1 MKQQPYNHLKI
12 EKKWQKAWEAKDIY
26 KTSNNSKKKP
36 YYVLDMFPY
45 PSGQGLHVGH
55 PRGYIGSDVFARMK
69 RMQGFNVLHPMGFDA
84 FGLPAEQYAI
94 QTGKHP
100 SIITKAAIA
109 RYKKQL
115 EIIGFSYDWSREVQ
129 TIDPEYYKWTQ
140 WIFLQIYDSWYDKK
154 KNKARSVA
162 ELVTIFEKSGNSDVD
177 AFCDAD
183 VKVFSAK
190 EWKAFSEKQKQDML
204 MKYRLAYEGY
214 AEVNWCAELGTVLAN
229 DEVLEKDG
237 KLVSERGDYPVE
249 RKSMRQW
256 FMRITAYADRLISG
270 LDLVDF
276 ADSTKETQKN
286 WIGKS
291 EGSEIT
297 FNIVIPKRKILI
309 GTRNEAKF
317 QMVKNCF
324 PTMEGIE
331 LISLNDIPAVD
342 DSALVEGSDFREN
355 ARMKAKFYFEKTG
368 IPTISTDNVF
378 WVEKWPKDNG
388 VIVHMRK
395 EANPESE
402 RATDDEVVA
411 YFDTW
416 IEKHG
421 PSKAHFIFALA
432 YADHKGVQE
441 TESTQREYILQNKT
455 VKDFP
460 AGYPME
466 HFLKDAKTGEFKRE
480 QKDEIRYDKLIEKL
494 KDAADLWLG
503 AKKQMTVF
511 TTRVD
516 TLFGVTYVVLAPEH
530 KLVQELLQNCENKK
544 EVEKYI
550 EIVKNKI
557 QEERT
562 ESKEK
567 TGVELKGVYAINP
580 ANGEHVPVWIADYV
594 LASYGTGA
602 VMAVPAHD
610 ERDFEFAKK
619 YNLPV
624 KYVINPVFVRGDVVG
639 KTDFQE
645 KQKIVSIVED
655 GKGNVLTINW
665 GSKLGG
671 RLFLGGTVEKGESPQ
686 QTALRELAEETGYT
700 DAEVLHVSEETFDYK
715 YFALSKNIAYQAFT
729 KFVHVKLRSLEK
741 KEVALE
747 ENEKDKF
754 TVEWISYNQA
764 GKEVVE
770 VLHNYAFNKYIL
782 NQCFTGYGVLDRSA
796 RFDGL
801 TSEQAK
807 KEITKFV
814 GGKFVTKYKMR
825 DAIFARQ
832 RYWGEPIP
840 LIHKNNGTTIQEEKL
855 PLTLPNVKSYAPT
868 QTGESP
874 LAGISN
880 WVNLVDP
887 TYDKKK
893 TKYIIFDFDGVIGDT
908 YKLNLKA
915 RIVAGWASNME
926 ESIRYSL
933 DYFSTRPHHAKG
945 HSYTKEE
952 IKDLVDRCKLFGQV
966 ILEGGIPLFDG
977 FVKEIKKI
985 KNAKIAIVSSG
996 TKNYIIPGMK
1006 KTGIKID
1013 GIQTYEDSLS
1023 KEDKIE
1029 YFAKKWKVDVK
1040 DIYYVTDANSDV
1052 YELENLL
1059 DREKIIGCSWGYLGK
1074 EKLLETLPEDQILN
1088 KFGDIHKVFEPK
1100 MVRRETNTMPG
1111 WAGSSWYFLR
1121 YMDPKN
1127 KKALVGEKEIKYWK
1141 NVDMYVGGTE
1151 HNTGHLLYARFW
1163 HKFLYD
1169 IGVAKTEEP
1178 FKALRHQ
1185 GMIGGADG
1193 RKMSKRWGNV
1203 VNPDDV
1209 VKTYGAD
1216 TLRVFEMF
1224 LGPFEGSLPWSTEGI
1239 IGSRRFIERVWRLGE
1254 RVLSENYKKTNDAL
1268 TTILHKTIKKVTEDI
1283 QSFNFNTAVSSMMI
1297 FVNEAEKEKELSIKD
1312 FKLFLA
1318 ILAPFASHMADE
1330 LWQQTGEKTS
1340 IHLAPWPKYN
1350 QKFLIES
1357 SVTIAVQIN
1366 GKMRGTITAPVDAT
1380 QDAIVARVHAQ
1391 STFDAYL
1398 KDKEI
1403 KKIIYVNG
1411 KLISFVV

>member
-12 EKKWQKAWEAKDIY
+12 EKKWQKAWNAKDIY

-100 SIITKAAIA
+100 SIITKKAIT

-140 WIFLQIYDSWYDKK
+140 WIFLQIYGSWYDKK
-154 KNKARSVA
+154 KNKARSIA
-162 ELVTIFEKSGNSDVD
+162 ELIKIFEKSGNSSVD
-177 AFCDAD
+177 AFCDTD
-183 VKVFSAK
+183 IKVFSPK
-190 EWKAFSEKQKQDML
+190 EWKAFSEKEKQDML

-297 FNIVIPKRKILI
+297 FDIVSPKRKILI

-317 QMVKNCF
+317 QMVKKCL
-324 PTMEGIE
+324 PEMENIE
-331 LISLNDIPAVD
+331 LVSLNDIPAVD
-342 DSALVEGSDFREN
+342 DRALVEGPDFREN

-368 IPTISTDNVF
+368 IPTISTDNIF

-432 YADHKGVQE
+432 YADHDGVQE
-441 TESTQREYILQNKT
+441 TESTQREYILQNKA

-480 QKDEIRYDKLIEKL
+480 QKDEVRYDKLIEKL
-494 KDAADLWLG
+494 REVADAWLG
-503 AKKQMTVF
+503 TKKQMTVF
-511 TTRVD
+511 TTRAD

-530 KLVQELLQNCENKK
+530 DLVRELLPSCENKK
-544 EVEKYI
+544 EVEQYI
-550 EIVKNKI
+550 EIVKNKT
-557 QEERT
+557 QEERA

-567 TGVELKGVYAINP
+567 TGVELKGIYAVNP
-580 ANGEHVPVWIADYV
+580 ANGEQVPVWIADYV

-619 YNLPV
+619 YNLPIKHV
-624 KYVINPVFVRGDVVG
+624 VAVDFKGKGKYEIRPNVETIERRTITVALKNSKGEILV
-639 KTDFQE
+639 
-645 KQKIVSIVED
+645 IVEPETTT
-655 GKGNVLTINW
+655 LI
-665 GSKLGG
+665 GG
-671 RLFLGGTVEKGESPQ
+671 GIEEGETPEQTV
-686 QTALRELAEETGYT
+686 LREIKEETGYT
-700 DAEVLHVSEETFDYK
+700 DISIESRVIDN
-715 YFALSKNIAYQAFT
+715 YFAHSFRYTKQKNVKSNDYVFT
-729 KFVHVKLRSLEK
+729 AILHSGNKITSEADSGRHELRWVKAS
-741 KEVALE
+741 EVGNLIPE
-747 ENEKDKF
+747 FHHHHQIWNLIRKPLV
-754 TVEWISYNQA
+754 TN
-764 GKEVVE
+764 
-770 VLHNYAFNKYIL
+770 
-782 NQCFTGYGVLDRSA
+782 YGVLVNSDK
-796 RFDGL
+796 FDGL
-801 TSEQAK
+801 SSDQAK

-814 GGKFVTKYKMR
+814 GGKLVTKYKMR

-840 LIHKNNGTTIQEEKL
+840 LIHDKKTGLIKEIKTKDL
-855 PLTLPNVKSYAPT
+855 PLKLPNVKSYKPT
-868 QTGESP
+868 GTGESP
-874 LAGISN
+874 LAGVKS
-880 WVNLVDP
+880 WVN
-887 TYDKKK
+887 
-893 TKYIIFDFDGVIGDT
+893 
-908 YKLNLKA
+908 
-915 RIVAGWASNME
+915 AG
-926 ESIRYSL
+926 Y
-933 DYFSTRPHHAKG
+933 
-945 HSYTKEE
+945 
-952 IKDLVDRCKLFGQV
+952 
-966 ILEGGIPLFDG
+966 
-977 FVKEIKKI
+977 
-985 KNAKIAIVSSG
+985 
-996 TKNYIIPGMK
+996 
-1006 KTGIKID
+1006 
-1013 GIQTYEDSLS
+1013 
-1023 KEDKIE
+1023 
-1029 YFAKKWKVDVK
+1029 
-1040 DIYYVTDANSDV
+1040 
-1052 YELENLL
+1052 
-1059 DREKIIGCSWGYLGK
+1059 
-1074 EKLLETLPEDQILN
+1074 
-1088 KFGDIHKVFEPK
+1088 
-1100 MVRRETNTMPG
+1100 ETNTMPG

-1127 KKALVGEKEIKYWK
+1127 KKALVGAKEVNYWK

-1239 IGSRRFIERVWRLGE
+1239 IGSRRFVERVWRLGE
-1254 RVLSENYKKTNDAL
+1254 RVLSENHKKTNEAL
-1268 TTILHKTIKKVTEDI
+1268 TTVLHKTIKKVTEDI
-1283 QSFNFNTAVSSMMI
+1283 QSFSFNTAVSSMMI
-1297 FVNEAEKEKELSIKD
+1297 FVNEVEKEKELSVKD

-1318 ILAPFASHMADE
+1318 ILAPFASHMTDE

-1340 IHLAPWPKYN
+1340 IHLAPWPKYD
-1350 QKFLIES
+1350 QKFLVES
-1357 SVTIAVQIN
+1357 SVTLAIQIN
-1366 GKMRGTITAPVDAT
+1366 GKVRGTVVAPVDA
-1380 QDAIVARVHAQ
+1380 QQEAIIALVQ
-1391 STFDAYL
+1391 KQPLFDTYL

-1403 KKIIYVNG
+1403 KKIIYVSG